1 MRTTST
7 WVDSGAFW
15 VALTDCL
22 STVAV
27 QALPSTATATS
38 NPLRMSLLPLCD
50 TGGVLIPS
58 STKVKEN
65 LRGGPETIRP
75 AALQG
80 HLSGDGRFLRLGQ
93 ARQRVGGDRHLHVAH
108 RHVEVHPGRDQ
119 VRGDQDEPHHG
130 DAACERRPARQDG
143 QADRHLDDPDH
154 VHEGGGADRQDRLGE
169 RAHVPLPVR
178 EQIEEL
184 VEPREESA
192 RPSPYL
198 SASRAESR
206 LFSIVILGYLLPY
219 RASEGAFG
227 SREPFACSRLYR
239 VGPRWMSEQRSYRR
253 ES

>member
-38 NPLRMSLLPLCD
+38 NTLRMSLLPLCD

-65 LRGGPETIRP
+65 LR
-75 AALQG
+75 
-80 HLSGDGRFLRLGQ
+80 
-93 ARQRVGGDRHLHVAH
+93 GDRHLHVAH

-130 DAACERRPARQDG
+130 DVAYERRPARQDG

-184 VEPREESA
+184 VEPREECREA
-192 RPSPYL
+192 EPVLERD
-198 SASRAESR
+198 SRGVEAFLDR
-206 LFSIVILGYLLPY
+206 HFGLPP
-219 RASEGAFG
+219 ALQS
-227 SREPFACSRLYR
+227 L
-239 VGPRWMSEQRSYRR
+239 RR
-253 ES
+253 GVWFPGTF